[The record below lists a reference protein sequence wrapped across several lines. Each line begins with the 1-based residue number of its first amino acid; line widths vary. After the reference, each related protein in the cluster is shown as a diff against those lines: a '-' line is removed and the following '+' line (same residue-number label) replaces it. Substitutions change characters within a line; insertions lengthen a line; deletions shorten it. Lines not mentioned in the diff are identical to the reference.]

1 MAGALVQ
8 LAVPPSGVTG
18 GDDNR
23 IRGTWRRNRNS
34 SKMVTTARL
43 NSVMKSNSF
52 LGSFP
57 LRNQE
62 LKYTK
67 ARARISRRKL
77 RTVAMFE
84 RFTEK
89 AIKVISSYS
98 IDICFLY
105 VYCVLI

>member
-8 LAVPPSGVTG
+8 LAVLPSGVAG

-23 IRGTWRRNRNS
+23 IRGSWRRNGNS
-34 SKMVTTARL
+34 SKMVTSARF
-43 NSVMKSNSF
+43 NSVRRSNSF
-52 LGSFP
+52 MGYFP

-89 AIKVISSYS
+89 AIKV
-98 IDICFLY
+98 
-105 VYCVLI
+105 